1 MGRIAVLIPVY
12 NQLDDLIR
20 TLDSVDP
27 QAADLEVFV
36 VDDGSEPPIEIPA
49 GRYSHPVHLIN
60 LGRNQGCA
68 FARNVGL
75 EKIIASGFDY
85 VALQDAGDTDL
96 DDRMAKQCQFLDEN
110 PDVAVVGAWAQYVNR
125 DGDPLYVHQP
135 PTDNQGIRE
144 RMPFSSA
151 FTHPA
156 CMIRVA
162 ALRTVGLYDTTYP
175 NSSDYEMLF
184 RLTKSFES
192 ANLPEVLINKENNP
206 DSLSLGK
213 RRRGLRCR
221 LRAQLAY
228 FDLLSVRS
236 YLGVLAT
243 LAFLVVPYRLIVALK
258 QRRGFAG

>member
-1 MGRIAVLIPVY
+1 MSKIAVLIPVL
-12 NQLDDLIR
+12 NQLDDLLR
-20 TLDSVDP
+20 TLDSVDT
-27 QAADLEVFV
+27 QSADLEFFV
-36 VDDGSEPPIEIPA
+36 VDDGSEPPIEIPP
-49 GRYSHPVHLIN
+49 GRYSHPVNLIK
-60 LGRNQGCA
+60 LGSNSGCA

-75 EKIIASGFDY
+75 ERIIEADFDY

-96 DDRMAKQCQFLDEN
+96 GDRMAKQSEFLDAH
-110 PDVAVVGAWAQYVNR
+110 PSVAVVGAWAQYVDR
-125 DGDPLYVHQP
+125 AGDPLYVHKP
-135 PTDNQGIRE
+135 PTNNRGIRE

-156 CMIRVA
+156 CMIRVE
-162 ALRTVGLYDTTYP
+162 ALREVGLYDTTYP

-184 RLTKSFES
+184 RITKVYET

-206 DSLSLGK
+206 ASLSLGK

-221 LRAQLAY
+221 LRAQLRY

-236 YLGVLAT
+236 YLGILAT
-243 LAFLVVPYRLIVALK
+243 LAFLVVPYRWIVALK